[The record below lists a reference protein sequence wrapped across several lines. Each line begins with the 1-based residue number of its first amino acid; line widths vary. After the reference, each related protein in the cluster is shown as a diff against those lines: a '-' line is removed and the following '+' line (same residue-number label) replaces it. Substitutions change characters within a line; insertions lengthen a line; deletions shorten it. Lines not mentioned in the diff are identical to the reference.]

1 MQHVTHTHTL
11 PSFKHHTHYSK
22 VSSTT
27 RTPPRSQAPHAL
39 HQGFKYHTHS
49 TKVSSTTRTPP
60 RSQAPHALHQGL
72 KHHTHSTK
80 VSSTTQYYHD
90 VLKAGCCGLTITARK
105 RRKARQETMLTLVL
119 AAGRPHSNF
128 LRFLIGF
135 LLPPVD
141 LRLCQ
146 PSRVIPNI
154 DTNKHLRNSYEKR
167 IHDSDNKISYVNG
180 PRNLKQT

>member
-105 RRKARQETMLTLVL
+105 RRKGASGNDAYFSISRWSPTFKLSPLSNRLPLASSGSALVP
-119 AAGRPHSNF
+119 AVPG
-128 LRFLIGF
+128 
-135 LLPPVD
+135 
-141 LRLCQ
+141 
-146 PSRVIPNI
+146 
-154 DTNKHLRNSYEKR
+154 DT
-167 IHDSDNKISYVNG
+167 
-180 PRNLKQT
+180 